1 MANNKDQTY
10 EIEVDGL
17 TVEITRKDILH
28 LHVYISPPFGALTAS
43 VPEDVD
49 DETVKAFISE
59 RKPWIEKQIAE
70 FDKRAWT
77 SKRQFVSGETIWIFG
92 RQCFLKV
99 EPADKMS
106 FSYVGNEAILRTP
119 SSSTVAEREAFVYS
133 VLRAE
138 LNKRIDGLLPSVM
151 EATGVDVHDV
161 IVRKWDSRWSSC
173 TREIGNINI
182 NALLVHHAPA
192 ALRLV
197 LVYECLHLKYNP
209 SSKIF
214 EKKLEE
220 LEPDWKKV
228 LEKMNSIPIPR
239 E

>member
-1 MANNKDQTY
+1 M
-10 EIEVDGL
+10 EIDDLV
-17 TVEITRKDILH
+17 VEITRKDILH
-28 LHVYISPPFGALTAS
+28 LHVYVSPPFGTLTAS
-43 VPEDVD
+43 VPDDVD
-49 DETVKAFISE
+49 DDTVQAFIRE

-99 EPADKMS
+99 EPANKMS
-106 FSYVGNEAILRTP
+106 FSYAGSEAVLRAP
-119 SSSTVAEREAFVYS
+119 ASSTVAEREAFVYS

-138 LNKRIDGLLPSVM
+138 LNKKINGLLPSAM
-151 EATGVDVHDV
+151 EATGADVHDV
-161 IVRKWDSRWSSC
+161 IVKKWASRWSSC
-173 TREIGNINI
+173 TRETGNISV
-182 NALLVHHAPA
+182 NALLVHHSLA

-209 SSKIF
+209 SSQLFKR
-214 EKKLEE
+214 KLEE
-220 LEPDWKKV
+220 LEPDWKMI
-228 LEKMNSIPIPR
+228 LDKMNAVPIPR